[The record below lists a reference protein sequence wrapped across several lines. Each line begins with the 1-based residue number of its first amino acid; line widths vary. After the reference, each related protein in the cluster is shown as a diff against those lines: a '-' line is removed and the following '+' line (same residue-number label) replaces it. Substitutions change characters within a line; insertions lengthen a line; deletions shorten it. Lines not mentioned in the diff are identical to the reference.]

1 MNDLLPSNETMNQ
14 NSWYYP
20 ISHNVTFSDSFSNNK
35 KIEYKSS
42 LLSLDYVTENN
53 LPFSWIIA
61 HDSIENWNSKFYPR
75 LSKSIMI
82 ENVLLY
88 WILIQQGYDLS
99 IKSDFE
105 SETEFN
111 SNLST

>member
-1 MNDLLPSNETMNQ
+1 
-14 NSWYYP
+14 
-20 ISHNVTFSDSFSNNK
+20 
-35 KIEYKSS
+35 
-42 LLSLDYVTENN
+42 
-53 LPFSWIIA
+53 
-61 HDSIENWNSKFYPR
+61 
-75 LSKSIMI
+75 MI

>member
-53 LPFSWIIA
+53 LPFS
-61 HDSIENWNSKFYPR
+61 
-75 LSKSIMI
+75 
-82 ENVLLY
+82 
-88 WILIQQGYDLS
+88 
-99 IKSDFE
+99 
-105 SETEFN
+105 
-111 SNLST
+111 